1 MNSQPFTR
9 FYRLWAGRDGLTLL
23 ISGDDVPLRGGPRLR
38 CGAQRPG
45 EGAGADAGEAAR
57 VRAGGRRLGRLAT
70 HGQHPGPDPYHHRL
84 QRPEPD
90 PPGAIPPCHTP
101 ARLPLWWMFGIAS
114 SQLMSISAIYFNSRA
129 VSLLRA
135 VRGHPMILVNSGIE
149 NGCTVTQTVDNLS
162 TAGLREDSRINRK
175 GISIRH

>member
-1 MNSQPFTR
+1 
-9 FYRLWAGRDGLTLL
+9 
-23 ISGDDVPLRGGPRLR
+23 
-38 CGAQRPG
+38 
-45 EGAGADAGEAAR
+45 
-57 VRAGGRRLGRLAT
+57 
-70 HGQHPGPDPYHHRL
+70 
-84 QRPEPD
+84 
-90 PPGAIPPCHTP
+90 
-101 ARLPLWWMFGIAS
+101 
-114 SQLMSISAIYFNSRA
+114 MSISAIYFNSRA